1 MDDQLQ
7 PPSGMIAGSRHLY
20 PVRVHFE
27 DTDLSGI
34 AYHANYL
41 KWCER
46 ARSDMLRVL
55 GIDQR
60 AAHEA
65 GEGYYAVS
73 EAHVKWRRPARF
85 EDVLTV
91 ESRALELRAASA
103 RILQRVFRAGELLA
117 EIEIV
122 AAFLSAEGRPKRQ
135 PDDWRR
141 AFETFIEK
149 DSE

>member
-1 MDDQLQ
+1 MQPDLQ
-7 PPSGMIAGSRHLY
+7 PPSGRIAGSRHY
-20 PVRVHFE
+20 FPVRVHFE

-46 ARSDMLRVL
+46 ARSDLLRLL

-73 EAHVKWRRPARF
+73 EANVKWRRPARF

-103 RILQRVFRAGELLA
+103 RLLQRVFRGEDLLA
-117 EIEIV
+117 EITIV
-122 AAFLSAEGRPKRQ
+122 AAFLSADGRPRRQ
-135 PDDWRR
+135 PEIWRR

-149 DSE
+149 DPA

>member
-1 MDDQLQ
+1 MNDHLQ
-7 PPSGMIAGSRHLY
+7 PPSGTIEGSRHLY

-46 ARSDMLRVL
+46 ARSDVLRLL

-60 AAHEA
+60 AALEA

-73 EAHVKWRRPARF
+73 EAQVKWRRPAKF
-85 EDVLTV
+85 EDVLVV
-91 ESRALELRAASA
+91 ETSVLALRAASA
-103 RILQRVFRAGELLA
+103 RMLQRISRGTELLA
-117 EIEIV
+117 EVEIV
-122 AAFLSAEGRPKRQ
+122 AAFLSSDGRPQRQ
-135 PDDWRR
+135 PKAWRE
-141 AFETFIEK
+141 AFETMIRK
-149 DSE
+149 DPA